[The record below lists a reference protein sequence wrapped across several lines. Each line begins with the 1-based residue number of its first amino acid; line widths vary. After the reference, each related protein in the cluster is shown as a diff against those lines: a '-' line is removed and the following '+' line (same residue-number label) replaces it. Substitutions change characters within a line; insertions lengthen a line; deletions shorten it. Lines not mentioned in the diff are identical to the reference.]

1 MKKTFALFG
10 CVALTACVTIP
21 PEEDPVYLK
30 LTDLEAR
37 LVRIERVIE
46 NQSLIELSNQVEQ
59 LQSQT
64 QGLRGEIETLR
75 FESENAATRQREL
88 YLDVD
93 KRLGDLESSSQTRS
107 AGGLAASATGD
118 SVLGAGG
125 VPSGQMPV
133 PGGNDRAN
141 YQAAFEMLKEGRYGE
156 SAQAF
161 QQFLVAFDS
170 SPLADNAQY
179 WLAETYY
186 VQRNFQTAL
195 PAFEQVLEAY
205 PESRKIPDALLK
217 IGYCN
222 YELKQ
227 WDRARAALRQ
237 VAADYPETTAARLA
251 NQRLER
257 MTQEVG

>member
-1 MKKTFALFG
+1 MKRT
-10 CVALTACVTIP
+10 VALAACLALGACVTIP

-30 LTDLEAR
+30 LIDLEAR
-37 LVRIERVIE
+37 LVRIERVVD
-46 NQSLIELSNQVEQ
+46 NQSLIQLATQVEQ
-59 LQSQT
+59 LQSET
-64 QGLRGEIETLR
+64 QAVRGEIETLR
-75 FESENAATRQREL
+75 FESENAANRQRDL

-93 KRLGDLESSSQTRS
+93 RRLGDLETASQS
-107 AGGLAASATGD
+107 AAAAAAAAPATGD

-125 VPSGQMPV
+125 LPSGQVPV

-161 QQFLVAFDS
+161 NQFLVAFAS

-186 VQRNFQTAL
+186 VQREFATAL
-195 PAFEQVLEAY
+195 PAFEQVLDTY

-222 YELKQ
+222 YELQ
-227 WDRARAALRQ
+227 RWDQARAALRQ
-237 VAADYPETTAARLA
+237 VASDYPETTAARLA

-257 MTQEVG
+257 MTQETS

>member
-1 MKKTFALFG
+1 MKRLFALTACLSAG
-10 CVALTACVTIP
+10 ACVTIP

-37 LVRIERVIE
+37 LVRIERVVD
-46 NQSLIELSNQVEQ
+46 NQSLIQLANQVEQ
-59 LQSQT
+59 LQSET
-64 QGLRGEIETLR
+64 QALRGEIETLR
-75 FESENAATRQREL
+75 FESENAGNRQRDL

-93 KRLGDLESSSQTRS
+93 RRLGELETASQ
-107 AGGLAASATGD
+107 AAPAVPTAATGD

-125 VPSGQMPV
+125 VPSGQVPV

-161 QQFLVAFDS
+161 QQFLVAFAS

-186 VQRNFQTAL
+186 VQRNFKTAL
-195 PAFEQVLEAY
+195 PAFEKVLETY

-222 YELKQ
+222 YELEQ
-227 WDRARAALRQ
+227 WDQARTALQQ

-257 MTQEVG
+257 MAQETG

>member
-1 MKKTFALFG
+1 MKQFLAVVGCLALG
-10 CVALTACVTIP
+10 ACATMA

-37 LVRIERVIE
+37 LVRIERVMD
-46 NQSLIELSNQVEQ
+46 NQSLIELATQVEQ

-64 QGLRGEIETLR
+64 QALRGEIETLR
-75 FESENAATRQREL
+75 FESENAAERQREL

-93 KRLGDLESSSQTRS
+93 QRLGELETSSRAMVAT
-107 AGGLAASATGD
+107 AEPATGD
-118 SVLGAGG
+118 SVLGAGD
-125 VPSGQMPV
+125 VPSGQVPV

-161 QQFLVAFDS
+161 KQFLVAFPS

-186 VQRNFQTAL
+186 VQRDFQAAL
-195 PAFEQVLEAY
+195 PAFEEVLQTY

-222 YELKQ
+222 YELKKFDQ
-227 WDRARAALRQ
+227 ARGALRK
-237 VAADYPETTAARLA
+237 VASDYPETTAARLA

-257 MTQEVG
+257 MAQEAG